1 MLGLIT
7 ILTVGFVLGLRHA
20 ADPDHVIAVATIVS
34 NQRSI
39 VRAAW
44 IGILW
49 GVGHTVTLFL
59 VGTLIILFNLVIPAR
74 VGLGMELSV
83 GLMLVILGVMSLASL
98 RRASPQRDLRADCS
112 HLHFHHATD
121 CIPDHPSGHSVLAW
135 GCEDEQFS
143 VQRPLVR
150 FLRRLGVY
158 QALRSFVVGIVHGLA
173 GSAAVALL
181 VLTAIQDPARAVGYL
196 LVFGVGTIAGMML
209 ITISLAST
217 FHLIGR
223 RYETLM
229 QRLSFVPGMI
239 SLSFG
244 ILVVFQI
251 CFLSGLLSSHP
262 QWTPK

>member
-1 MLGLIT
+1 MGLIT
-7 ILTVGFVLGLRHA
+7 VLTVGFVLGMRHA
-20 ADPDHVIAVATIVS
+20 ADPDHVIAVTTFVS

-83 GLMLVILGVMSLASL
+83 GLMLVMLGVMSLASL
-98 RRASPQRDLRADCS
+98 RRSPQRDIGADGSHSHSHRAVDCV
-112 HLHFHHATD
+112 
-121 CIPDHPSGHSVLAW
+121 PGHPSGDSLLAW
-135 GCEDEQFS
+135 GYEDEQS
-143 VQRPLVR
+143 SGQRPLAR

-181 VLTAIQDPARAVGYL
+181 VLTTIQDPAWAVGYL
-196 LVFGVGTIAGMML
+196 VVFGVGTIAGMML
-209 ITISLAST
+209 ITVSLASA
-217 FHLIGR
+217 FHLMGR
-223 RYETLM
+223 RYERFM
-229 QRLSFVPGMI
+229 QRVSFLPGVI

-244 ILVVFQI
+244 ILVVFQV
-251 CFLSGLLSSHP
+251 CFLGGLLTSQA
-262 QWTPK
+262 QWVPK

>member
-1 MLGLIT
+1 MMGLIT
-7 ILTVGFVLGLRHA
+7 ILTVGFVLGMRHA
-20 ADPDHVIAVATIVS
+20 ADPDHVIAVTTIVS

-83 GLMLVILGVMSLASL
+83 GLMLMVLGVMSLTSL
-98 RRASPQRDLRADCS
+98 PRVSLQRDTRADGSRS
-112 HLHFHHATD
+112 HSHHAMD
-121 CIPDHPSGHSVLAW
+121 CVPDHPSSLLAW
-135 GCEDEQFS
+135 GYEDEQSS
-143 VQRPLVR
+143 VQHPLAR

-158 QALRSFVVGIVHGLA
+158 QAVRSFVVGIVHGLA

-181 VLTAIQDPARAVGYL
+181 VLTTIQDPARAVGYL

-209 ITISLAST
+209 ITMSLAST

-229 QRLSFVPGMI
+229 QRLNFVPGVI

-251 CFLSGLLSSHP
+251 CFLSGLLTSHP
-262 QWTPK
+262 QWILK